1 MRLPILIAAILAAA
15 TPLAARAQTATIGVS
30 AHVMEREEVQRADAG
45 VDEVRV
51 ERTRGGTR
59 LTVPLV
65 LTHRLRPLISVQ
77 QRAGDPS
84 CELVRD
90 DAARS
95 DAGWAT
101 TLRCTA
107 PTSPGAPVWA
117 RLVITPNT

>member
-1 MRLPILIAAILAAA
+1 MRLPILIAAVLAVAS
-15 TPLAARAQTATIGVS
+15 PLAARAQTAEIGVS
-30 AHVMEREEVQRADAG
+30 AQVLEREEVKRAEAG
-45 VDEVRV
+45 VEQVRM

-65 LTHRLRPLISVQ
+65 LTHRMRPLLTIQ
-77 QRAGDPS
+77 QRAGDPP

-90 DAARS
+90 DAART
-95 DAGWAT
+95 DAGWGT

-107 PTSPGAPVWA
+107 TTAGAPVWA